1 MVIVTVLSIAFFNFI
16 GLSITKYINAL
27 ARAVLNLTKTA
38 LIWIIGI
45 IVTVTAG
52 KNNKTY
58 QWEIITWKII
68 LL

>member
-52 KNNKTY
+52 KTNTAY
-58 QWEIITWKII
+58 HW
-68 LL
+68 